1 MKQTIDEVLERMK
14 LLEIDHTP
22 DGWPAIQT
30 KDVTAMRDEI
40 LRLRIELSS
49 QRAGV
54 RDVLTA
60 AVNLVCAPGW
70 AGVSDEDVILEA
82 ALRQAG
88 YVQPNEV
95 AS

>member
-1 MKQTIDEVLERMK
+1 MKTEIDEVLERMK
-14 LLEIDHTP
+14 LLEIDHSP
-22 DGWPAIQT
+22 DGWPAIRMQ
-30 KDVTAMRDEI
+30 DVTAMRDEI
-40 LRLRIELSS
+40 LRLRKELTA
-49 QRAGV
+49 QRSGM

-88 YVQPNEV
+88 MVQANEV
-95 AS
+95 AP